1 MVISPQNGCTWTYK
15 DGKLGINI
23 TSDDGL
29 SYLFTTHYEIE
40 RLFRKPEINAPFCVE
55 DANLLTAY
63 MSGLSEIIP
72 EESQALDLGLNGVAC
87 QRFTRPTAPTSRY
100 FFQIDNGGYVPQM
113 GDVVTVYAKSGEAGD
128 CLVLDPQEADGVCRL
143 MLLNKDLMIDQ
154 GRGYLLGMMIRVQP
168 FLVNPYRGFDGHT
181 KGGMYA

>member
-100 FFQIDNGGYVPQM
+100 FFHL
-113 GDVVTVYAKSGEAGD
+113 AKWEI
-128 CLVLDPQEADGVCRL
+128 V
-143 MLLNKDLMIDQ
+143 
-154 GRGYLLGMMIRVQP
+154 
-168 FLVNPYRGFDGHT
+168 
-181 KGGMYA
+181 